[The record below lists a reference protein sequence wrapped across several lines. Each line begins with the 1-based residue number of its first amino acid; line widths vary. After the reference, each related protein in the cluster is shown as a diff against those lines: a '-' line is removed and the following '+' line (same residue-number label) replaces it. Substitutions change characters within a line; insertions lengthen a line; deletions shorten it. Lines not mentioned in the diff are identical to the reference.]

1 MPSSRGS
8 SQPRDQTFTAEP
20 PGKPLYLLTLLQ
32 SSLRRLKYKP
42 PPVFYLLFSP
52 FVSLTHISSLKVGHV
67 AHLLPC
73 CIIRPARRIAASP
86 STSVVQMSQS
96 RPPQLSRGPSQR
108 PPAPP
113 FILHVSQD
121 AHSKGEFAQA
131 DSTLSLMIL
140 PWLPMAMGIKTKLLT
155 LAFHL
160 GGLPPHCARPPCP
173 IPSVVASDVCS
184 F

>member
-1 MPSSRGS
+1 MCFR
-8 SQPRDQTFTAEP
+8 
-20 PGKPLYLLTLLQ
+20 
-32 SSLRRLKYKP
+32 
-42 PPVFYLLFSP
+42 
-52 FVSLTHISSLKVGHV
+52 VSVSFLVWK
-67 AHLLPC
+67 
-73 CIIRPARRIAASP
+73 
-86 STSVVQMSQS
+86 
-96 RPPQLSRGPSQR
+96 
-108 PPAPP
+108 P
-113 FILHVSQD
+113 FILLNVASMFT
-121 AHSKGEFAQA
+121 HSKGEFAQA